1 MEGHQGQSRRVKG
14 GEDLMEGWE
23 IVGKGTQFI
32 AEEMAIA
39 LKRSAI
45 SPNIRERMDHSCAVT
60 DSKGKIVAQAENI
73 PVHLGSFR
81 TGVSN
86 ILEYMEREGIELD
99 QGDMIIT
106 NDPYISGTHMN
117 DVMFMAPVYH
127 KGSLVSYI
135 VNKAHNVDVGGPSF
149 GSLNPKARN
158 LYQEGFVIP
167 PVKIVKKG
175 STDRE
180 ILSLIFENFK
190 DPETA
195 EGDLKAQISA
205 NLTGIRRVLDMLNN
219 YGQENVL
226 NAWNDILE
234 HSRNLTLH
242 DLSSWPQGEFS
253 SEDFLEIEDRDLPI
267 RLNLKV
273 STSGIIADF
282 SGTAEQVELPL
293 NAVIGVTYSATAY
306 AIRASMKEDIP
317 TNEGFYS
324 VLQIS
329 VPKGTLLNP
338 DKPYPVA
345 GGNVETTQRIA
356 DVTLHALS
364 KCLPGR
370 IPSAS
375 SGTMFNVMMG
385 GRRERGGFWSY
396 YETIGG
402 GNGASRVRDGQSGIH
417 SNMTNT
423 LNTPI
428 EIAERE
434 YPFFFTSYS
443 IRRNSGGRG
452 SRKGG
457 DGIIRS
463 FVVTSDCEI
472 SVIADRFRNRPYALE
487 NGEPGKPGAIFIKR
501 GDRKKRYGSKFSET
515 LNKGDEVI
523 IMTPGGSGYGQ
534 V

>member
-1 MEGHQGQSRRVKG
+1 
-14 GEDLMEGWE
+14 MEGWE
-23 IVGKGTQFI
+23 IIGKGTQFI
-32 AEEMAIA
+32 AEEMAVA

-60 DSKGKIVAQAENI
+60 DSEGKIVAQAENI

-86 ILEYMEREGIELD
+86 ILTYMGKVGIEMD

-117 DVMFMAPVYH
+117 DVMFMAPVFH
-127 KGSLVSYI
+127 KGLLVSYI

-149 GSLNPKARN
+149 GSLNPKAKN

-175 STDRE
+175 VLNHE
-180 ILSLIFENFK
+180 ILSFIYENFK

-205 NLTGIRRVLDMLNN
+205 NLTGAKRVKEMLDN
-219 YGQENVL
+219 YGRENVL
-226 NAWNDILE
+226 NAWRDVIT

-242 DLSSWPQGEFS
+242 DLSSWPKGEFF
-253 SEDFLEIEDRDLPI
+253 SEDFLEVEDKDLSI
-267 RLNLKV
+267 KLNLKV
-273 STSGIIADF
+273 SRSEIVADF
-282 SGTAEQVELPL
+282 SGTSGQVEFPL
-293 NAVIGVTYSATAY
+293 NAVIGVTYSATAF
-306 AIRASMKEDIP
+306 AVRASMKEDIP
-317 TNEGFYS
+317 INEGFYS
-324 VLQIS
+324 VLSIVAPQ
-329 VPKGTLLNP
+329 GTVLNP
-338 DKPYPVA
+338 DKPYPVS

-356 DVTLHALS
+356 DVTLHAIS

-385 GRRERGGFWSY
+385 GKREKTGYWSY

-402 GNGASRVRDGQSGIH
+402 GNGASRIRNGQSGIH

-434 YPFFFTSYS
+434 YPFFFTSYC

-452 SRKGG
+452 TRKGG

-463 FVVTSDCEI
+463 FIVTRDCEI
-472 SVIADRFRNRPYALE
+472 SVIADRFRIKPYALE
-487 NGEPGKPGAIFIKR
+487 NGEPGKSGSMFIKR
-501 GDRKKRYGSKFSET
+501 DGRKRRYGSKFSES
-515 LNKGDEVI
+515 LKEGDEVI
-523 IMTPGGSGYGQ
+523 IMTPGGSGYGSKKIGKQ
-534 V
+534 

>member
-1 MEGHQGQSRRVKG
+1 
-14 GEDLMEGWE
+14 MEGWE
-23 IVGKGTQFI
+23 IIGKGTQFI
-32 AEEMAIA
+32 AEEMAVA

-60 DSKGKIVAQAENI
+60 DSKGNIVAQAENI

-86 ILEYMEREGIELD
+86 ILNYLSKEGIKLEH
-99 QGDMIIT
+99 GDMVIT

-117 DVMFMAPVYH
+117 DVMFMAPVFH
-127 KGSLVSYI
+127 EGSLVSYI

-149 GSLNPKARN
+149 GSLNPQAKN

-167 PVKIVKKG
+167 PVKIVKG
-175 STDRE
+175 GVLDRE
-180 ILSLIFENFK
+180 ILSFIYENFK

-195 EGDLKAQISA
+195 EGDLKAQMSA
-205 NLTGIRRVLDMLNN
+205 NLTGAKRVNEMLDN
-219 YGQENVL
+219 YGHEHVL
-226 NAWNDILE
+226 TAWADVIN

-242 DLSSWPQGEFS
+242 DLSSWPLGEFS
-253 SEDFLEIEDRDLPI
+253 SEDFLEAEDKNLLI
-267 RLNLKV
+267 KLKLKV
-273 STSGIIADF
+273 SRSGIVADF
-282 SGTAEQVELPL
+282 TGTSEQIEFPL
-293 NAVIGVTYSATAY
+293 NAVIGVTYSATAF

-324 VLQIS
+324 VLDIV
-329 VPKGTLLNP
+329 VPQGTILNP
-338 DKPYPVA
+338 NKPYPVA

-364 KCLPGR
+364 NCLSGR

-385 GRRERGGFWSY
+385 GKREKTGYWSY

-402 GNGASRVRDGQSGIH
+402 GNGASRMRNGQSGIH

-434 YPFFFTSYS
+434 YPFFFTSYC

-452 SRKGG
+452 FRKGG

-463 FVVTSDCEI
+463 FIVTRDCEI
-472 SVIADRFRNRPYALE
+472 SVIADRFRIKPYALE
-487 NGEPGKPGAIFIKR
+487 NGESGKPGAIFIKR
-501 GDRKKRYGSKFSET
+501 NGRKRRYGSKFSES
-515 LNKGDEVI
+515 LKKGDEVI
-523 IMTPGGSGYGQ
+523 ILTPGGSGYGKKRKAADLKS
-534 V
+534 

>member
-1 MEGHQGQSRRVKG
+1 
-14 GEDLMEGWE
+14 MEGWE

-32 AEEMAIA
+32 AEEMAVA

-60 DSKGKIVAQAENI
+60 DSEGKIVAQAENI

-86 ILEYMEREGIELD
+86 ILEYMEKEGIELY

-117 DVMFMAPVYH
+117 DVMFMAPVFH
-127 KGSLVSYI
+127 NESLVSYI

-149 GSLNPKARN
+149 GSLNPKAKN

-175 STDRE
+175 LPDHE
-180 ILSLIFENFK
+180 ILSFIYENFK

-205 NLTGIRRVLDMLNN
+205 NLTGVKRVREMLDN
-219 YGQENVL
+219 YGRENVL
-226 NAWNDILE
+226 NAWKDVIA

-242 DLSSWPQGEFS
+242 DLSSWPQGDFS
-253 SEDFLEIEDRDLPI
+253 SEDFLEAEDRDLPI
-267 RLNLKV
+267 KLNLKV
-273 STSGIIADF
+273 SKTGIIADF
-282 SGTAEQVELPL
+282 SGTSGQVELPL
-293 NAVIGVTYSATAY
+293 NAVIGVTYSATAF
-306 AIRASMKEDIP
+306 AIRASMREDIP

-324 VLQIS
+324 VLDIF
-329 VPKGTLLNP
+329 VPKGSLLNP
-338 DKPYPVA
+338 EKPYPVA

-385 GRRERGGFWSY
+385 GKRENVGYWSY

-402 GNGASRVRDGQSGIH
+402 GNGASRSRDGQSGIH

-443 IRRNSGGRG
+443 IRRNSGGKG
-452 SRKGG
+452 LRKGG

-463 FVVTSDCEI
+463 FVVTRDCEI

-487 NGEPGKPGAIFIKR
+487 YGEQGKPGAIFIKR
-501 GDRKKRYGSKFSET
+501 DNKKRRYGSKFSEI

-523 IMTPGGSGYGQ
+523 ILTPGGSGYGDKKIAR
-534 V
+534 VRRETSIHIT